1 MSRTCDVAIVGAGY
15 AGLAAADVMARSGL
29 DIRVFD
35 ENPHV
40 GGQLLRRLGGTSYG
54 PGGFEFDGI
63 KRSGLRLVAHV
74 ARRGVKVSSG
84 TQVLGLFPENTL
96 LVEDRDGRVSEISA
110 RCILCAA
117 GARETYLP
125 FKGWTL
131 PGVISTGSAQI
142 LIKSSGMLPAKE
154 TLVGGL
160 GPLPFVLAREIS
172 RQGGKVLAVL
182 DHAGV
187 SEKIGF
193 MRTLPRSLPKLL
205 DGAWIMALLAF
216 SGIRVRSRMRILEAH
231 GKTQLESV
239 VAARTAGNG
248 RILSG
253 TEIRYKT
260 ECLAVGFGFA
270 PNIELLLQAGCA
282 AEHAPEKGGW
292 VVRVE
297 DLLETSLENV
307 FAAGEVTGIAGAR
320 KSMIE
325 GRIAGLAILER
336 LGRPAPGTRQL
347 LQGLA
352 RERRNEL
359 RYGAILNRMCRLP
372 RDWVKGIPGETII
385 CRCEDARMA
394 DIRKALAHGFVTPGA
409 LRKACRCG
417 LGNCQ
422 GRICS
427 PILRDILAAE
437 TKTGPGRISLPSV
450 RPPIKAVRLG
460 ALAENEESVT

>member
-1 MSRTCDVAIVGAGY
+1 MSRTCDVAIVGAGF
-15 AGLAAADVMARSGL
+15 AGLAATHVLARRGL

-40 GGQLLRRLGGTSYG
+40 GGQLLRRPGGTSHG
-54 PGGFEFDGI
+54 PAGFEFDGI
-63 KRSGLRLVAHV
+63 KRSGYRLLARV
-74 ARRGVKVSSG
+74 ARHGVKVNGG
-84 TQVLGLFPENTL
+84 TQVLGLFPGNTL
-96 LVEDRDGRVSEISA
+96 LVEEGDGKVSEVSA
-110 RCILCAA
+110 RCVLCAA

-131 PGVISTGSAQI
+131 PGVISTGAAQI

-154 TLVGGL
+154 TLIGGR
-160 GPLPFVLAREIS
+160 GPLLFVLAREIS
-172 RQGGKVLAVL
+172 RHGGKVLAVL

-187 SEKIGF
+187 SEKIALI
-193 MRTLPRSLPKLL
+193 RLLPRNLAKLL
-205 DGAWIMALLAF
+205 DGAWIVALLAL
-216 SGIRVRSRMRILEAH
+216 SGIRVRSRMRILEAS
-231 GKTQLESV
+231 GKTRLESV
-239 VAARTAGNG
+239 VAARAAGNG
-248 RILSG
+248 EILSG
-253 TEIRYKT
+253 TEIRYQT

-282 AEHAPEKGGW
+282 AEHVPEQGGW
-292 VVRVE
+292 VVRTDE
-297 DLLETSLENV
+297 FLETSLENV

-336 LGRPAPGTRQL
+336 LGRPAPGTPQL

-352 RERRNEL
+352 RERRDQL
-359 RYGAILNRMCRLP
+359 RYGTVLNRMCRLP
-372 RDWVKGIPGETII
+372 GDWVRGMPEETII
-385 CRCEDARMA
+385 CRCEDVRIA
-394 DIRKALAHGFVTPGA
+394 DIRKALADGFVTPGA

-427 PILRDILAAE
+427 PIVHDILAAE
-437 TKTGPGRISLPSV
+437 TKSEPDRISAPSV

-460 ALAENEESVT
+460 ALAGNE

>member
-1 MSRTCDVAIVGAGY
+1 MSRTCDVAIVGAGF
-15 AGLAAADVMARSGL
+15 AGLAATHVLARRGL

-40 GGQLLRRLGGTSYG
+40 GGQLLRRPGGTSHG
-54 PGGFEFDGI
+54 PAGFEFDGI
-63 KRSGLRLVAHV
+63 KRSGYRLLARV
-74 ARRGVKVSSG
+74 ARHGVKVKGG
-84 TQVLGLFPENTL
+84 TQVLGLFPGNTL
-96 LVEDRDGRVSEISA
+96 LVEEGDGKVSEVSA
-110 RCILCAA
+110 RCVLCAA

-131 PGVISTGSAQI
+131 PGVISTGAAQI

-154 TLVGGL
+154 TLIGGR
-160 GPLPFVLAREIS
+160 GPLLFVLAREIS
-172 RQGGKVLAVL
+172 RHGGKVLAVL

-187 SEKIGF
+187 SEKIALI
-193 MRTLPRSLPKLL
+193 RLLPRNLAKLL
-205 DGAWIMALLAF
+205 DGAWIMALLAL
-216 SGIRVRSRMRILEAH
+216 SGIRVRSRMRILEAS
-231 GKTQLESV
+231 GKTRLESV
-239 VAARTAGNG
+239 VAARAAGNG
-248 RILSG
+248 EILSG
-253 TEIRYKT
+253 TEIRYQT

-282 AEHAPEKGGW
+282 AEHVPERGGW
-292 VVRVE
+292 VVRTDE
-297 DLLETSLENV
+297 FLETSLENV

-336 LGRPAPGTRQL
+336 LGRPAPGTPQL

-352 RERRNEL
+352 RERRDQL
-359 RYGAILNRMCRLP
+359 RYGTVLNRMCRLP
-372 RDWVKGIPGETII
+372 GDWVRGMPEETII
-385 CRCEDARMA
+385 CRCEDVRIA
-394 DIRKALAHGFVTPGA
+394 DIRKALADGFVTPGA

-427 PILRDILAAE
+427 PILHDILAAE
-437 TKTGPGRISLPSV
+437 TKSEPDRISAPSV

-460 ALAENEESVT
+460 ALAGNE

>member
-1 MSRTCDVAIVGAGY
+1 MTRTCDVAIVGAGF
-15 AGLAAADVMARSGL
+15 AGLAAAEVLATCGL

-40 GGQLLRRLGGTSYG
+40 GGQLLRRPAGSSHG

-63 KRSGLRLVAHV
+63 KKSGFELIARA
-74 ARRGVKVSSG
+74 ARRGVKVNSG
-84 TQVLGLFPENTL
+84 TAVLGLFSGNTL
-96 LVEDRDGRVSEISA
+96 LVEDSGGQVSEISA
-110 RCILCAA
+110 RCVLCAS

-154 TLVGGL
+154 TLIGGL
-160 GPLPFVLAREIS
+160 GPLPFVLAQEIS
-172 RQGGKVLAVL
+172 RHGGKVSAIL
-182 DHAGV
+182 DHGGILD
-187 SEKIGF
+187 KIALL
-193 MRTLPRSLPKLL
+193 RTLPQNLPKLL
-205 DGAWIMALLAF
+205 DGAWIMVLLALR
-216 SGIRVRSRMRILEAH
+216 GIRVRPRMRILEAG
-231 GKTQLESV
+231 GKTRLESV
-239 VAARTAGNG
+239 VAARASGEG
-248 RILSG
+248 EILSG
-253 TEIRYKT
+253 TEIRYQT

-270 PNIELLLQAGCA
+270 PNIELLLQAGCIA
-282 AEHAPEKGGW
+282 AHVPERGGW
-292 VVRVE
+292 VVRVG
-297 DLLETSLENV
+297 DLLETSMENV

-320 KSMIE
+320 KSLIE

-336 LGRPAPGTRQL
+336 LGCPAPGTPQL

-352 RERRNEL
+352 REHRDEL

-372 RDWVKGIPGETII
+372 GDWVKGIQDETIL
-385 CRCEDARMA
+385 CRCEDVRMA

-437 TKTGPGRISLPSV
+437 AKTEPVELVAPSV

-460 ALAENEESVT
+460 ALAGTC

>member
-1 MSRTCDVAIVGAGY
+1 MTRTCDVAIVGAGF
-15 AGLAAADVMARSGL
+15 AGLAAAEVLATCGL

-40 GGQLLRRLGGTSYG
+40 GGQLLRRPAGSSHG

-63 KRSGLRLVAHV
+63 KKSGFKLIARA
-74 ARRGVKVSSG
+74 ARRGVKVNSG
-84 TQVLGLFPENTL
+84 TAVLGLFSGNTL
-96 LVEDRDGRVSEISA
+96 LVEDSGGQVSEISA
-110 RCILCAA
+110 RCVLCAS

-154 TLVGGL
+154 TLIGGL
-160 GPLPFVLAREIS
+160 GPLQFVLAREIS
-172 RQGGKVLAVL
+172 RHGGKVSAVL
-182 DHAGV
+182 DHGGFPD
-187 SEKIGF
+187 KIRLLR
-193 MRTLPRSLPKLL
+193 MLPRNLPKLL
-205 DGAWIMALLAF
+205 DGAWIMGLLTL
-216 SGIRVRSRMRILEAH
+216 SGIRVRSRMRIVEAR
-231 GKTQLESV
+231 GTNRLDSV
-239 VAARTAGNG
+239 LAARVARDGE
-248 RILSG
+248 ILPGS
-253 TEIRYKT
+253 EIPFKT

-282 AEHAPEKGGW
+282 AEHVPDRGGW
-292 VVRVE
+292 VVRVG
-297 DLLETSLENV
+297 DRLETSLENV

-325 GRIAGLAILER
+325 GRIAGLAIRER
-336 LGRPAPGTRQL
+336 LGCPAPGTPQI
-347 LQGLA
+347 LQRLA
-352 RERRNEL
+352 RERREEL
-359 RYGAILNRMCRLP
+359 GYGAVLNRMCRLP
-372 RDWVKGIPGETII
+372 EDWVMGIPEETII
-385 CRCEDARMA
+385 CRCEDVRMA
-394 DIRKALAHGFVTPGA
+394 DIRKAIADGFVTPGA

-427 PILRDILAAE
+427 PLLRDILAAE
-437 TKTGPGRISLPSV
+437 AKTEQAEPAAPSV

-460 ALAENEESVT
+460 ALAGTR

>member
-1 MSRTCDVAIVGAGY
+1 MSRTCDVAIVGAGF
-15 AGLAAADVMARSGL
+15 AGLAAADVLAQSGL
-29 DIRVFD
+29 DLRVFD

-40 GGQLLRRLGGTSYG
+40 GGQLLRRPGRTSHG

-63 KRSGLRLVAHV
+63 KGSGLRLVGRV
-74 ARRGVKVSSG
+74 ARRGVKVNSG
-84 TQVLGLFPENTL
+84 TQVLGLFPGNIL
-96 LVEDRDGRVSEISA
+96 LVEDRDGKVSELSA
-110 RCILCAA
+110 RCVLCAA

-160 GPLPFVLAREIS
+160 GPLPFVLARELV
-172 RQGGKVLAVL
+172 RYGGKVLAVL
-182 DHAGV
+182 DHGGV
-187 SEKIGF
+187 TGKIALLR
-193 MRTLPRSLPKLL
+193 MLPGNLPKLL
-205 DGAWIMALLAF
+205 DGAWIMASLAC
-216 SGIRVRSRMRILEAH
+216 SGIRVRSRMRILEAS
-231 GKTQLESV
+231 GKTRLESV
-239 VAARTAGNG
+239 VAARASANG
-248 RILSG
+248 EILSG
-253 TEIRYKT
+253 TETRYQT

-282 AEHAPEKGGW
+282 AEHLPERGGW
-292 VVRVE
+292 VARVG
-297 DLLETSLENV
+297 DLLESSLENV

-336 LGRPAPGTRQL
+336 LGRPAPDTARL

-359 RYGAILNRMCRLP
+359 RYGAVLNRMCRLP
-372 RDWVKGIPGETII
+372 EDWVRSVPEETIL
-385 CRCEDARMA
+385 CRCEDVRMA
-394 DIRKALAHGFVTPGA
+394 DIRKAMADGFVTPGA

-437 TKTGPGRISLPSV
+437 TKSGPDRTSAPSV

-460 ALAENEESVT
+460 ALAETEEFVP